1 MTLNM
6 RALGILLIS
15 ALVIVSCNK
24 DKVATKPS
32 IKITSI
38 NGNVI
43 PFGAGLV
50 VEMDFTDKEGDI
62 SNTMFVQKIRKNIRT
77 TATIRDTF
85 SLAIPSFP
93 VKSTGEIQLNMDY
106 NNYLVSAINPPKK
119 GTPPNE
125 VFEDDTLEI
134 RFALRDLAG
143 NVSDTVSAGTIV
155 VLRNN

>member
-1 MTLNM
+1 M
-6 RALGILLIS
+6 RFLGVVLLSTI
-15 ALVIVSCNK
+15 AIYSCNK
-24 DKVATKPS
+24 DKVATKPT

-38 NGNVI
+38 NGNLI
-43 PFGAGLV
+43 PFGGVLV

-62 SNTMFVQKIRKNIRT
+62 NNTMFVQKIRKNIRA

-85 SLAIPSFP
+85 SLTIPDFP

-106 NNYLVSAINPPKK
+106 NNYLVSAINPPKV

-125 VFEDDTLEI
+125 KFEDDTLEI

-143 NVSDTVSAGTIV
+143 NVSDTVSAGTII

>member
-1 MTLNM
+1 M
-6 RALGILLIS
+6 RLPSILLVASLFI
-15 ALVIVSCNK
+15 LSCNK

-43 PFGAGLV
+43 PFNGVLV

-62 SNTMFVQKIRKNIRT
+62 SNTMFVQKIRKNIRP

-85 SLAIPSFP
+85 SLAIPVFPKKSF
-93 VKSTGEIQLNMDY
+93 GEIALNLEY
-106 NNYLVSAINPPKK
+106 NNYLVSAINPPRV

-125 VFEDDTLEI
+125 RFEDDTLEI